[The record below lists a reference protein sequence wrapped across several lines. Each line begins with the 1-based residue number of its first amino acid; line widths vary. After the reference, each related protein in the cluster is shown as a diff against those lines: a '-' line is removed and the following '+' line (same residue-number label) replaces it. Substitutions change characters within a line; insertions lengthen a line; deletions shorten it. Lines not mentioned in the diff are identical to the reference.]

1 MASYRF
7 ITLAIVAIIVLPTVV
22 MATEYLV
29 GDDKGW
35 NINFKSQDWAKDKV
49 FYVGD
54 TLGTYLRL

>member
-22 MATEYLV
+22 MATDHIV

-35 NINFKSQDWAKDKV
+35 TTNVNYTDWAKDKV
-49 FYVGD
+49 FHVGD